1 MNINSN
7 ISAKFTSTPAFG
19 KDFSVEDAENIA
31 RLSGELNDSFETNNV
46 NDDEKAKKKSAG
58 QFLASIGGAIATAFV
73 LGKCG
78 ASKILTAFPK
88 LAGKITNFIRK
99 GANFVRNFADDVVNG
114 VKLKK
119 GGKFTKSAAKKIA
132 NLEKKAREIYINKR
146 NKSSAEEVIKNAV
159 GVAAMATVVPQ
170 VATVD
175 GNNDGVSDLA
185 QKEISAYQSFLQ
197 KSAIIEG
204 ITDTFA

>member
-1 MNINSN
+1 MNINPN

-31 RLSGELNDSFETNNV
+31 RLSSELNDSFETGDV
-46 NDDEKAKKKSAG
+46 DDEQKAKKKSPG

-78 ASKILTAFPK
+78 ANKVLTAFPK
-88 LAGKITNFIRK
+88 LSGKITGLLRK
-99 GANFVRNFADDVVNG
+99 GANFVRNYADDVING

-119 GGKFTKSAAKKIA
+119 GGKFAKTVAQKVS
-132 NLEKKAREIYINKR
+132 NLEKKARQIYLNKVA
-146 NKSSAEEVIKNAV
+146 KSSTDEVLKNAI
-159 GVAAMATVVPQ
+159 GVATMATVVPKI
-170 VATVD
+170 ATVD